1 MKMDNEKMK
10 LVVKKLESTM
20 NKISDAMTIEDNEIG
35 TDVDFYSD
43 IREIRNKIDDAIS
56 ANTKELI

>member
-1 MKMDNEKMK
+1 
-10 LVVKKLESTM
+10 M

-56 ANTKELI
+56 ANTKEMI